1 MSNSER
7 VLQRWRKHR
16 CIRPAPPRHRRVSS
30 LVNRRRPATAT
41 NLHHLQLDCTTLIV
55 PLVRWVHFF
64 CFTFAFVSELDFTT
78 SFSFYFSNRW
88 RRWRWRRRFR
98 THSLSF
104 RPSTSTARKEAR
116 PRSWSLARNARQN
129 CRFGQCVLGGKCSF
143 RLPSFLQCKC
153 ARP

>member
-1 MSNSER
+1 MSNFER

-16 CIRPAPPRHRRVSS
+16 CIRPAPPRHLRVSS

-41 NLHHLQLDCTTLIV
+41 NLHHLQLDCTTLLV
-55 PLVRWVHFF
+55 PLVRKSTLFF
-64 CFTFAFVSELDFTT
+64 LLYFAFVSELDFTT

-88 RRWRWRRRFR
+88 RRWRRRSR
-98 THSLSF
+98 THSLNF

-116 PRSWSLARNARQN
+116 PRSWSLARYARQN

-143 RLPSFLQCKC
+143 LPPFFPALQIW
-153 ARP
+153 